1 MYLSSMNNYCL
12 SFKDRFF
19 KRISLIFLIQR
30 SVPPA
35 DSEEGE
41 KAEGTSGRAPRKR
54 VEESE
59 MFTISEFQLYILIN
73 LY

>member
-12 SFKDRFF
+12 LFYFS
-19 KRISLIFLIQR
+19 KRCSLIFPIQR

-41 KAEGTSGRAPRKR
+41 KAEGTSGRAPHKR

-59 MFTISEFQLYILIN
+59 MFTTSEFQLYILIN
-73 LY
+73 FY